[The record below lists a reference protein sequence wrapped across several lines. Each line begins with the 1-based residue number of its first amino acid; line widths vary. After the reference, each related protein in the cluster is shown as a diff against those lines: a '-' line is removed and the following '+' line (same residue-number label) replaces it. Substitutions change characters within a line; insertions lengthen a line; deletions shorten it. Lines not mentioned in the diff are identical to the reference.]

1 MKQLSV
7 IPLLLAVT
15 TSYYSSNEQALEACM
30 KWSEE
35 GESISWKYVTN
46 VPKRMTFVDEIT
58 YNRKCKMYGEDTGE
72 WIGIEGEFSDEDRRK
87 KGMHLI
93 ASDRPRARRRK
104 AVEVFRYR
112 PGGPSYFFRSE
123 IEGKYL

>member
-7 IPLLLAVT
+7 IPFLLALT

-35 GESISWKYVTN
+35 GESISWQSVTN
-46 VPKRMTFVDEIT
+46 VPKRMTFVDEIS

-72 WIGIEGEFSDEDRRK
+72 WIGIEGEFSDEDRRRE
-87 KGMHLI
+87 GMHLT
-93 ASDRPRARRRK
+93 ARDRPMARSHE
-104 AVEVFRYR
+104 AVKVFRYR
-112 PGGPSYFFRSE
+112 PGPRSYFFRSE
-123 IEGKYL
+123 IEGR